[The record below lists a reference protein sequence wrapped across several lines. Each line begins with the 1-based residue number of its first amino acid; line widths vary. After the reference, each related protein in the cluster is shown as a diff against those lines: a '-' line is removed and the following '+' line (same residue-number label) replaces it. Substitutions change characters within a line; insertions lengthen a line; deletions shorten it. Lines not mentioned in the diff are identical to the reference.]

1 MVTCFSGRFAQKLN
15 ATDGTSRT
23 IQPSSLNLTQDMIL
37 SELNQL
43 RAMLT
48 ESALSGEFNVNYTA
62 GQLLNVFDV
71 QFEGDVDRP
80 KFSCPAG
87 SIPVKADNSTNEF
100 ARCVY
105 CPVGTFFNVVNEV
118 CESCSQGSYQPE
130 EGQLSCLVC
139 PNNTSTKVVN
149 AKRSDDCQGS
159 TFKFIRHS
167 GSFHYGILPQ
177 IRWVSMYP
185 SLIQSIHW
193 SF

>member
-1 MVTCFSGRFAQKLN
+1 MSTTSGTLLPLPIIFS
-15 ATDGTSRT
+15 
-23 IQPSSLNLTQDMIL
+23 QDVIL

-71 QFEGDVDRP
+71 QFQGDLDRP

-87 SIPVKADNSTNEF
+87 SIPVKADNSTNHF

-130 EGQLSCLVC
+130 EGQVSCLVC
-139 PNNTSTKVVN
+139 PSNTSTKVVN

-159 TFKFIRHS
+159 SIRIRLLHYIHNKITYQT
-167 GSFHYGILPQ
+167 SFNKLLLYYHAKKLN
-177 IRWVSMYP
+177 
-185 SLIQSIHW
+185 
-193 SF
+193 